1 MKAMR
6 LIHIHRSASY
16 QLRSERASNQ
26 MSAVERAC
34 VASTVEQ
41 AIELAVR
48 ANEQLC
54 VNFVC
59 FLPTVDCTMDAE
71 IDMTQSRSG
80 PDSK

>member
-1 MKAMR
+1 
-6 LIHIHRSASY
+6 
-16 QLRSERASNQ
+16 

-54 VNFVC
+54 VNFIC
-59 FLPTVDCTMDAE
+59 FLSILDSTMDAVS
-71 IDMTQSRSG
+71 DMTQSRSG